1 MPRRSSTFPAM
12 KTLLAIA
19 VAAFTLSGCAVYHD
33 HYDNRGEGPKSHP
46 HGCPPGQAK
55 KGNC

>member
-1 MPRRSSTFPAM
+1 M
-12 KTLLAIA
+12 KRLIA
-19 VAAFTLSGCAVYHD
+19 LSLSALFLSGCAVYHD
-33 HYDNRGEGPKSHP
+33 DYDDRGPGKKAHP